1 MAIHE
6 LAGQLPD
13 PTTLE
18 NIPALISAYYTLT
31 PDAANAGQRV
41 SFGTSGHRGSA
52 LKRTFNEAH
61 ILAITQAVCELRAK
75 DGIEGPLYLG
85 ADTHA
90 LSEPA
95 QRTALE
101 VLVANNVHVRV
112 AKGGAFTAT
121 PAVSH
126 AILLWNREH
135 TGSERADGII
145 ITPSHNPPAD
155 GGFKYNPP
163 HGGPAD
169 TSETSRV
176 EQRANELLAAGN
188 VDVKRVPY
196 AEALTSPL
204 VEEYDYVAAYVDH
217 LGEILDMEAIAK
229 SGLRLGVDPLGGASL
244 SLWQPIADK
253 YGLNLTVVNRC
264 VDPTFRFVPRD
275 KDGKIRMDCSSPW
288 AMSVLLNMRD
298 RFDLCF
304 ACDPDSDRHGIVT
317 ADGLMNPNHYL
328 SVCAWYLLRTRTGW
342 PEGCGIGK
350 TVVTTDMLNRVGDM
364 LQRKVVE
371 TPVGFKWFVPL
382 LSSGE
387 CGFCCE
393 ESAGGSFL
401 CFDGSTWS
409 TDKDGPLLCLLAAE
423 MMAKEQASP
432 SELYRRLTAELGV
445 PVYQRLDSPADNA
458 TRSRVK
464 ALTAEDVSLKD
475 LGGSPVTQVLT
486 HAPGNNAAIGGL
498 KVVSKDGWFAVRP
511 SGTEDIC
518 KLYTESFRD
527 EDHLK
532 AIQAAAQDFLAKL
545 LK

>member
-317 ADGLMNPNHYL
+317 ADGLTNPNHYL

-464 ALTAEDVSLKD
+464 ALTADDVALKD

>member
-112 AKGGAFTAT
+112 AKSGAFTAT

-196 AEALTSPL
+196 AEALASPL

-445 PVYQRLDSPADNA
+445 PVYQRLDSPADTA

-464 ALTAEDVSLKD
+464 ALTADDVALKD

-498 KVVSKDGWFAVRP
+498 NVVSKDGWFAVRP

>member
-1 MAIHE
+1 M
-6 LAGQLPD
+6 
-13 PTTLE
+13 
-18 NIPALISAYYTLT
+18 
-31 PDAANAGQRV
+31 
-41 SFGTSGHRGSA
+41 
-52 LKRTFNEAH
+52 
-61 ILAITQAVCELRAK
+61 
-75 DGIEGPLYLG
+75 
-85 ADTHA
+85 
-90 LSEPA
+90 
-95 QRTALE
+95 
-101 VLVANNVHVRV
+101 
-112 AKGGAFTAT
+112 
-121 PAVSH
+121 
-126 AILLWNREH
+126 
-135 TGSERADGII
+135 
-145 ITPSHNPPAD
+145 
-155 GGFKYNPP
+155 
-163 HGGPAD
+163 
-169 TSETSRV
+169 
-176 EQRANELLAAGN
+176 
-188 VDVKRVPY
+188 
-196 AEALTSPL
+196 
-204 VEEYDYVAAYVDH
+204 
-217 LGEILDMEAIAK
+217 
-229 SGLRLGVDPLGGASL
+229 
-244 SLWQPIADK
+244 
-253 YGLNLTVVNRC
+253 NRC

-445 PVYQRLDSPADNA
+445 PVYQRLDSPADTA

-464 ALTAEDVSLKD
+464 ALTADDVALKD

>member
-18 NIPALISAYYTLT
+18 NIPTLISAYYTLT

-188 VDVKRVPY
+188 VDVKRVSY
-196 AEALTSPL
+196 AEALASPL

-298 RFDLCF
+298 KFDLCF

-464 ALTAEDVSLKD
+464 ALTADDVALKD

>member
-169 TSETSRV
+169 TSETTRV
-176 EQRANELLAAGN
+176 EQRANELLATGN

-196 AEALTSPL
+196 AEALASPL

-298 RFDLCF
+298 KFDLCF

-445 PVYQRLDSPADNA
+445 PVYQRLDSPADTA

-464 ALTAEDVSLKD
+464 ALTADDVALKD

>member
-409 TDKDGPLLCLLAAE
+409 TDKDGPLLCLLATE

-445 PVYQRLDSPADNA
+445 PVYQRLDSPADTA

-464 ALTAEDVSLKD
+464 ALTADDVALKD

-532 AIQAAAQDFLAKL
+532 AIQDAAQDFLAKL

>member
-135 TGSERADGII
+135 TGSDRADGII

-298 RFDLCF
+298 KFDLCF

-445 PVYQRLDSPADNA
+445 PVYQRLDSPADTA

-464 ALTAEDVSLKD
+464 ALTADDVALKD

>member
-112 AKGGAFTAT
+112 AKGGTFTAT

-135 TGSERADGII
+135 TGLDRADGII

-188 VDVKRVPY
+188 VDVKRVSY
-196 AEALTSPL
+196 AEALASPL

-298 RFDLCF
+298 KFDLCF

-382 LSSGE
+382 LTSGE

-458 TRSRVK
+458 TRNRVK

-532 AIQAAAQDFLAKL
+532 AIQDAAQDFLAKL